1 MKVNCLP
8 TLHIIGVYLDCAP
21 TVAHVNLVQA
31 RLEAKIQSITQK
43 GEDCTLIGDLNRPM
57 DKPTELQKTRIMQAW
72 IDFGKV
78 LMLNEPK
85 VHTRIVPVTDI
96 QRLPYVV

>member
-1 MKVNCLP
+1 
-8 TLHIIGVYLDCAP
+8 
-21 TVAHVNLVQA
+21 
-31 RLEAKIQSITQK
+31 
-43 GEDCTLIGDLNRPM
+43 M